1 MKEQLVRPS
10 IRKLATMLILI
21 GCSQGAP
28 FGTVQLGDLIVDG
41 EVDPD
46 FLYMQLGQLDPRF
59 EACYVRA
66 LREDRTAEG
75 VIEIHI
81 RGSNTSLEAEVTANQ
96 TQSESLA
103 DCVAAAVSGLT
114 IIQRDSTTPWDFVG
128 DWSVQFQIVSKE

>member
-1 MKEQLVRPS
+1 
-10 IRKLATMLILI
+10 MLILI

-128 DWSVQFQIVSKE
+128 DWSVQFQIVSKK

>member
-1 MKEQLVRPS
+1 VRPS
-10 IRKLATMLILI
+10 IRKLATMLFFI
-21 GCSQGAP
+21 GCSEGAP

-46 FLYMQLGQLDPRF
+46 FLYVQLGQLDPRF

-66 LREDRTAEG
+66 LRKDRTAEG

-81 RGSNTSLEAEVTANQ
+81 RGSSTTLEAEVTANQ

-103 DCVAAAVSGLT
+103 ECVTAAVSGLT
-114 IIQRDSTTPWDFVG
+114 IVQRDSTTPWDFVG
-128 DWSVQFQIVSKE
+128 DWSVQFQIVSKK